1 MWKWRLGLLIPVFIG
16 GCSKGGS
23 SSSDAPTPTTG
34 SPALGVLTAPVT
46 NHVIDPGVLSTVPI
60 PTYTTDIVPIL
71 QANCTGCHALKIAGI
86 AVARPRGWDYSPSPD
101 LSSYKALMVFVSPG
115 DAASSSL
122 YKQVQSG
129 LMPRGGGPPLSVA
142 DQTTIKNWINAG
154 AEE

>member
-34 SPALGVLTAPVT
+34 SPALGVL
-46 NHVIDPGVLSTVPI
+46 STVPI

-71 QANCTGCHALKIAGI
+71 QANCTGCHALKMAGI

>member
-1 MWKWRLGLLIPVFIG
+1 MWKLMLGLLIALFIG

-34 SPALGVLTAPVT
+34 SPAL
-46 NHVIDPGVLSTVPI
+46 GVLSTVPI

-71 QANCTGCHALKIAGI
+71 QANCTGCHALKMAGI